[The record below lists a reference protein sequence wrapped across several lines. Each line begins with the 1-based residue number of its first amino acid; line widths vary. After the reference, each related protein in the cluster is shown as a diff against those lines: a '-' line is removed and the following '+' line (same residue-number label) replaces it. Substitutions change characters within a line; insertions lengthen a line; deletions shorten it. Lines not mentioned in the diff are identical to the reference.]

1 MINTTFELSHVQI
14 CIRHIYQAAAT
25 AVAAVVALGGTSVVA
40 HIKRHQRGVRPPS
53 STHLLLPSE
62 RGTCILKGGVEKR
75 NCA

>member
-1 MINTTFELSHVQI
+1 M
-14 CIRHIYQAAAT
+14 AA
-25 AVAAVVALGGTSVVA
+25 AVAAALGGASVVA

>member
-14 CIRHIYQAAAT
+14 CIRHIYQAAA
-25 AVAAVVALGGTSVVA
+25 AAVALGGASVVA

>member
-1 MINTTFELSHVQI
+1 MIDTTFELSHVQI
-14 CIRHIYQAAAT
+14 CIRHIYQAAG
-25 AVAAVVALGGTSVVA
+25 ALVSGGGGGGGASVVA
-40 HIKRHQRGVRPPS
+40 HIKRHQSGVRPPS

>member
-14 CIRHIYQAAAT
+14 CIRHIYQAAT
-25 AVAAVVALGGTSVVA
+25 HSGGGGACVVA

>member
-14 CIRHIYQAAAT
+14 CIRHIYQAAA
-25 AVAAVVALGGTSVVA
+25 AADGASVVA